1 MQNQMKR
8 YSISGPGQTTGQFRL
23 RQGGTSFNPSP
34 SFCRG
39 RDHGRRR
46 DIPRALPRASRLP
59 WELSSLSLLSG
70 FTAIILTTIYN
81 GDGPARS
88 AAPGL

>member
-1 MQNQMKR
+1 MQNQMKS
-8 YSISGPGQTTGQFRL
+8 YSISGPVQTAGQFRL

-39 RDHGRRR
+39 RDHGRKRELAR
-46 DIPRALPRASRLP
+46 TLPRASRLP
-59 WELSSLSLLSG
+59 RELSSPSLLSG

-81 GDGPARS
+81 GDGPAGS

>member
-1 MQNQMKR
+1 MQNQMKS
-8 YSISGPGQTTGQFRL
+8 YSISGPVQTAGQFRL
-23 RQGGTSFNPSP
+23 RQGGTSLNPLP

-46 DIPRALPRASRLP
+46 ELSRALPRASRLP
-59 WELSSLSLLSG
+59 RELPSPSLFSG
-70 FTAIILTTIYN
+70 YTAIILTPIYN

-88 AAPGL
+88 AAPGQ

>member
-1 MQNQMKR
+1 MQVQMKR
-8 YSISGPGQTTGQFRL
+8 YSIPGPTLTIGQFRL
-23 RQGGTSFNPSP
+23 RQGGTSFTLSP

-46 DIPRALPRASRLP
+46 ELSRALPRASRLP
-59 WELSSLSLLSG
+59 REFPSPSLLSG

-88 AAPGL
+88 AAPSQ

>member
-1 MQNQMKR
+1 MKNQVKS
-8 YSISGPGQTTGQFRL
+8 YSIFGPVQTAGQFRL

-46 DIPRALPRASRLP
+46 DLSRALPRASRLP
-59 WELSSLSLLSG
+59 REPFSPSLLSG

>member
-1 MQNQMKR
+1 MQGQMKS
-8 YSISGPGQTTGQFRL
+8 YSIFGPVQTAGQFRL

-46 DIPRALPRASRLP
+46 ELSRALPKASRLP
-59 WELSSLSLLSG
+59 WELSSPSLLSG

>member
-1 MQNQMKR
+1 MQGQMKS
-8 YSISGPGQTTGQFRL
+8 YSIFGPVQTAGQFRL

-46 DIPRALPRASRLP
+46 ELSRALPKAARLP
-59 WELSSLSLLSG
+59 REISSPSLFSG
-70 FTAIILTTIYN
+70 YTAIILTPIYN
-81 GDGPARS
+81 RDGPARS

>member
-1 MQNQMKR
+1 MQVQMKR
-8 YSISGPGQTTGQFRL
+8 YSIPGPTLTIGQFRL

-39 RDHGRRR
+39 RDHGRMR
-46 DIPRALPRASRLP
+46 DTSRALPRALRLP
-59 WELSSLSLLSG
+59 RELPSPSLLSG
-70 FTAIILTTIYN
+70 CTAIILTTIYN

-88 AAPGL
+88 AAPSQ